1 MDKEGFDPHN
11 CVKKIQISIMRLYQ
25 FIKIAIAACLLL
37 LAGSACSSSPPPP
50 PPQEEISVQIEVD
63 GQFLTAS
70 VPTGSAVSTALE
82 SAGITLTG
90 KDRVEPAGVVLLT
103 DDADIRVI
111 RVEEIIETEQVVIP
125 FQVIRQPTENLPSG
139 QEKLLQAGKNGL
151 KEVAYVRVFEDG
163 QEVSFGEINS
173 LGIDEAV
180 DEIILVG
187 VQSSIAPIALPS
199 PLVYISNG
207 NAWKMD
213 QSTANRS
220 LIVPTGDLDGRIFRL
235 SRDGNWLLF
244 SRTEE
249 DEDIINSLWA
259 VEIGSYGNTLVELD
273 TENVIY
279 FADWVPGTEQVF
291 AYSSVEPRISA
302 PGWQANNDLIVKR
315 FSESGWTSVVEILQ
329 DTNSGGGYYGWWGTD
344 FEYSLEG
351 DFLAFASPSQIGII
365 TTAEEEDQEQEKII
379 LLELITYKTQGDWA
393 WMPGIGVGPLGNV
406 IYSVDHAAQEGN
418 LSTEES
424 PVFDLLAIPLTGGG
438 ARRIVHDVGMFAY
451 PLPSPVR
458 AKPSGEAS
466 YQVAYLQAVFPERSA
481 TSNYRVALMDRDGSN
496 QHLVFPAIDKPGLQP
511 SQGWGAWSP
520 EEFEIGTGYPLAV
533 IYEGNIWI
541 LNPGTGDSWQ
551 VTGDG
556 RVQGLDW

>member
-1 MDKEGFDPHN
+1 
-11 CVKKIQISIMRLYQ
+11 MRLYH
-25 FIKIAIAACLLL
+25 FIKVVIAACILL
-37 LAGSACSSSPPPP
+37 LAGSACSSSPPLPT
-50 PPQEEISVQIEVD
+50 PQEEISVQIEVD

-70 VPTGSAVSTALE
+70 VPAGSAVSTALE
-82 SAGITLTG
+82 SAEITLTG

-103 DDADIRVI
+103 DDAVIRVI

-125 FQVIRQPTENLPSG
+125 FQVIRQPTENLPAG

-187 VQSSIAPIALPS
+187 VQSAIAPISLPS

-207 NAWKMD
+207 NAWMMD
-213 QSTANRS
+213 QSTANRF

-244 SRTEE
+244 SRSEE

-273 TENVIY
+273 TENIIH

-315 FSESGWTSVVEILQ
+315 FSVSGWTSTVDTLQ
-329 DTNSGGGYYGWWGTD
+329 DTNYGGVYGWWGTD
-344 FEYSLEG
+344 FQYSPEG
-351 DFLAFASPSQIGII
+351 DFLAFASPDQIGII
-365 TTAEEEDQEQEKII
+365 TTAEEEEQVQEKII
-379 LLELITYKTQGDWA
+379 LLEITPYKTQGDWA
-393 WMPGIGVGPLGNV
+393 WMPGIGIGPLGNV

-418 LSTEES
+418 PSTEES
-424 PVFDLLAIPLTGGG
+424 PVFDLVAIPLTGGG

-496 QHLVFPAIDKPGLQP
+496 QHLIFPAIDKPGLQP
-511 SQGWGAWSP
+511 SLGWGAWSP
-520 EEFEIGTGYPLAV
+520 EEFEIGTDYPLAV

-541 LNPGTGDSWQ
+541 LSPETGDFWQ

>member
-1 MDKEGFDPHN
+1 LTLFIWIN
-11 CVKKIQISIMRLYQ
+11 KIEISIMRLYH
-25 FIKIAIAACLLL
+25 FIKAVLAACILL

-50 PPQEEISVQIEVD
+50 TPREEISVQIEVD

-70 VPTGSAVSTALE
+70 VPAGSTVGTALE
-82 SAGITLTG
+82 SAGITLTS
-90 KDRVEPAGVVLLT
+90 KDRVEPGEVVLLT
-103 DDADIRVI
+103 DDAEIQVI

-125 FQVIRQPTENLPSG
+125 FQVIRQPTENLPAG

-173 LGIDEAV
+173 IGLDEAV

-207 NAWKMD
+207 NAWMMD
-213 QSTANRS
+213 QSTANRF
-220 LIVPTGDLDGRIFRL
+220 LIVSTGDLDGRIFRL
-235 SRDGNWLLF
+235 SRDGKWLLF

-259 VEIGSYGNTLVELD
+259 VEIDSSGNTLVELD

-291 AYSSVEPRISA
+291 AYSSVESRTYA
-302 PGWQANNDLIVKR
+302 PGWQANNDLIIKR
-315 FSESGWTSVVEILQ
+315 FSENGWISAVDILQ
-329 DTNSGGGYYGWWGTD
+329 ETNSGGSVYGWWGTD
-344 FEYSLEG
+344 FQYSPEG
-351 DFLAFASPSQIGII
+351 DFLAFASPGQVGII
-365 TTAEEEDQEQEKII
+365 STTEEQEKSI
-379 LLELITYKTQGDWA
+379 LLEIIPYKTQGDWA
-393 WMPGIGVGPLGNV
+393 WMPGIGIGPLGNV

-424 PVFDLLAIPLTGGG
+424 PVFDLVAIPLTGGG

-496 QHLVFPAIDKPGLQP
+496 QHLVFPATDKLGLQP
-511 SQGWGAWSP
+511 LQGWGAWSP

-541 LNPGTGDSWQ
+541 LNPGTGDFWQ

>member
-1 MDKEGFDPHN
+1 
-11 CVKKIQISIMRLYQ
+11 MRLYH
-25 FIKIAIAACLLL
+25 FIKVVLAACILL
-37 LAGSACSSSPPPP
+37 LAGSACSSSPSLPT
-50 PPQEEISVQIEVD
+50 PQEEISVQIEVD
-63 GQFLTAS
+63 GRFLTAS
-70 VPTGSAVSTALE
+70 VPAGSTVGTALE

-103 DDADIRVI
+103 DDAVIQVI

-125 FQVIRQPTENLPSG
+125 FQVIRQPTENLPAG

-173 LGIDEAV
+173 LGLHEAV

-187 VQSSIAPIALPS
+187 VQSSIAPISLPS

-207 NAWKMD
+207 NAWMMD
-213 QSTANRS
+213 QSTANRF
-220 LIVPTGDLDGRIFRL
+220 LIVSTGDLDGRIFRL

-249 DEDIINSLWA
+249 DEDLINSLWA
-259 VEIGSYGNTLVELD
+259 VEIDSYEDTLVELD

-279 FADWVPGTEQVF
+279 FADWVPGTEQIF

-315 FSESGWTSVVEILQ
+315 FSESGWTSTVDILQ
-329 DTNSGGGYYGWWGTD
+329 DTNYGGVYGWWGTD
-344 FEYSLEG
+344 FQYSPEG
-351 DFLAFASPSQIGII
+351 DFLAFASPDQVGII
-365 TTAEEEDQEQEKII
+365 TITEDQEKMI
-379 LLELITYKTQGDWA
+379 LLEIIPYKTQGDWA
-393 WMPGIGVGPLGNV
+393 WMPGIGIGPLGNV
-406 IYSVDHAAQEGN
+406 IYSVDHVAQEGN
-418 LSTEES
+418 LSVEES
-424 PVFDLLAIPLTGGG
+424 PVFDLVAIPLTGGD

-451 PLPSPVR
+451 PLPSPVW

-496 QHLVFPAIDKPGLQP
+496 QHLIFPALDEPGLQP

-520 EEFEIGTGYPLAV
+520 EEFEIGTDYPLAV

-541 LNPGTGDSWQ
+541 LNPGTGDCWQ